1 VEVINVWNLARG
13 AAEIEVEFTIT
24 LTEEELALTDF
35 ESVADIID
43 ALEET
48 KNEIKDGLP
57 PFIYG
62 CTESGAEN
70 YDENATIDDG
80 SCTFLAIY
88 HSEIP
93 EGYSLLTYPNP
104 FNPITNITY
113 GLPEYT
119 KVNIIIYDLSG
130 KQVQSLVNGIQG
142 PGYHSVDWNAD
153 NYSSGMYLVRMYT
166 NESTFGEYVSTQK
179 ILLIK

>member
-1 VEVINVWNLARG
+1 ME
-13 AAEIEVEFTIT
+13 EI
-24 LTEEELALTDF
+24 
-35 ESVADIID
+35 
-43 ALEET
+43 

-62 CTESGAEN
+62 CTDSGAEN

-80 SCTFLAIY
+80 SCFLAIY

-166 NESTFGEYVSTQK
+166 NGSTFGEYVSTQK